1 MDKSLGTPCAV
12 EHDVRGRHRS
22 EVQSELRSGTAHPPT
37 KDLFHNNS
45 YACDDQGDNPGQVI
59 EGRLKSVTVAG
70 ILISNVKMSACAN
83 VA

>member
-1 MDKSLGTPCAV
+1 M
-12 EHDVRGRHRS
+12 RGRRCL
-22 EVQSELRSGTAHPPT
+22 EVQSRLRSGNARPPT

-45 YACDDQGDNPGQVI
+45 YARDDQGDNPGQVI

-70 ILISNVKMSACAN
+70 ILISNVKMSACAD